1 MQRKTTKKSNSFRD
15 LLSSSGQ
22 SKAVSAGAS
31 SSPGSGRRLKEGYTQ
46 VGANIPLKLKR
57 EVFKQLQDEG
67 MNFSEL
73 VEKLLTGW
81 LEKR

>member
-1 MQRKTTKKSNSFRD
+1 MPSKPKKSNSFRD

-22 SKAVSAGAS
+22 AKETAAARSE
-31 SSPGSGRRLKEGYTQ
+31 RRLKEGYTQ
-46 VGANIPLKLKR
+46 VGANIPLALKK

-81 LEKR
+81 MAKR